1 MKKLENSKKFAWS
14 WEIKEECLEEYVN
27 LHLNPWQEIL
37 EEHSKAGIRNY
48 SIFQNGNQF
57 FYCFEC
63 DDVEAAF
70 EYIAESD
77 ACNRWNAITSKMV
90 KGSFDFNEPNPINPL
105 REVFYLA

>member
-1 MKKLENSKKFAWS
+1 MENSNKYAWT
-14 WEIKEECLEEYVN
+14 WEIKEEDLEKYVN

-77 ACNRWNAITSKMV
+77 ACNRWNAITSNMV
-90 KGSFDFNEPNPINPL
+90 KGSFDFSEPNPIKPL

>member
-1 MKKLENSKKFAWS
+1 MEASKKFAWT

-27 LHLNPWQEIL
+27 MHLEPWQEVL

-48 SIFQNGNQF
+48 SIFQNGAQF

-63 DDVEAAF
+63 DDVETAF
-70 EYIAESD
+70 AYIAKSE

-90 KGSFDFNEPNPINPL
+90 KGSFDFNEAEPIQPL
-105 REVFYLA
+105 REVFYLE